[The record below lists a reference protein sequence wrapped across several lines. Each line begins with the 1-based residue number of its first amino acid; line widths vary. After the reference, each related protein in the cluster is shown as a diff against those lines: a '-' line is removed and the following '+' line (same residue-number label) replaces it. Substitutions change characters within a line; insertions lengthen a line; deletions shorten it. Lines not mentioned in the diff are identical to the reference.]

1 MRGRILK
8 ESIDLFDKKGFSKT
22 SIQDIIDTIG
32 VTKGT
37 FYYYFKSKQELLMDI
52 HLNYIKELLAEQ
64 EVIFNDEYLSNKE
77 KMNNLISL
85 IIKNIKIHGKS
96 ARVFNR
102 EFRHLDD
109 NQLKL
114 INDYRKEF
122 RIKLQKLLGEGI
134 EKGEFRDDLRC
145 DIVIFGILGMVNRS
159 YNWYDPDGE
168 VSEEELVNTYMD
180 IILNGIKKEEKT
192 AHINEKIIEN
202 HFTG

>member
-1 MRGRILK
+1 MRGRIIK

-64 EVIFNDEYLSNKE
+64 AVILNDEYLSSIV
-77 KMNNLISL
+77 KMNKLIHL
-85 IIKNIKIHGKS
+85 IIKNIKVHGKS
-96 ARVFNR
+96 ARVFHR
-102 EFRHLDD
+102 EFRHLEDK
-109 NQLKL
+109 QLKL

-122 RIKLQKLLGEGI
+122 RINLEKLFDEGI
-134 EKGEFRDDLRC
+134 EKGEFREDLRS

-159 YNWYDPDGE
+159 YNWYNPDGE
-168 VSEEELVNTYMD
+168 VTEEELVSTYMEM
-180 IILNGIKKEEKT
+180 ILKGINKDTNSTEYKRKNYSGST
-192 AHINEKIIEN
+192 
-202 HFTG
+202 F

>member
-1 MRGRILK
+1 MRGRIIK

-22 SIQDIIDTIG
+22 SIQDIVDTIG

-64 EVIFNDEYLSNKE
+64 AVILNDEYLSSKVKINK
-77 KMNNLISL
+77 LIHL
-85 IIKNIKIHGKS
+85 IIRNIKIHGKS

-102 EFRHLDD
+102 EFKHLSEK
-109 NQLKL
+109 QLKL

-122 RIKLQKLLGEGI
+122 RINLEQLFSEGI
-134 EKGEFRDDLRC
+134 NKGEFRDDLRI

-159 YNWYDPDGE
+159 YQWYNPDGE
-168 VSEEELVNTYMD
+168 VSEDELVSIYMEL
-180 IILNGIKKEEKT
+180 ILNGITNPSIIGQMDEQTKEK
-192 AHINEKIIEN
+192 HQIQ
-202 HFTG
+202 

>member
-1 MRGRILK
+1 MRGRIIK

-22 SIQDIIDTIG
+22 SIQDIVDTIG

-52 HLNYIKELLAEQ
+52 HLNYIKELLSEQ
-64 EVIFNDEYLSNKE
+64 EVILNDEYLSSKV
-77 KMNNLISL
+77 KMNKLTYL
-85 IIKNIKIHGKS
+85 IIKNIKVHGKS

-109 NQLKL
+109 KQLRL

-122 RIKLQKLLGEGI
+122 RINLQRLLGEGI
-134 EKGEFRDDLRC
+134 EKGEFRNDLRS

-168 VSEEELVNTYMD
+168 VSEEELVSTYMD
-180 IILNGIKKEEKT
+180 IILNGIKKDT
-192 AHINEKIIEN
+192 NN
-202 HFTG
+202 T

>member
-64 EVIFNDEYLSNKE
+64 EVILNDEYLSSIVKINK
-77 KMNNLISL
+77 LIHL
-85 IIKNIKIHGKS
+85 IIKNIKVHGKS
-96 ARVFNR
+96 ARVFHR

-109 NQLKL
+109 KQLKL

-122 RIKLQKLLGEGI
+122 RINLEKLFDEGI
-134 EKGEFRDDLRC
+134 EKGEFREDLRS

-159 YNWYDPDGE
+159 YNWYNPDGE
-168 VSEEELVNTYMD
+168 VTEEELVSTYMEM
-180 IILNGIKKEEKT
+180 ILNGINKDTNTMGYKNGNFSGS
-192 AHINEKIIEN
+192 I
-202 HFTG
+202 F